1 MNLRHDN
8 SPWAIAGIDARLREL
23 HGDKLLSMREIADRI
38 SFEFEVGISRNAII
52 GRARRIGLPKRPAG
66 TSRSP
71 TIAPKRKPP
80 VRVDAPIAPTIEP
93 VAEPGLAVAMPLP
106 PGLTIYQL
114 REGVCKF
121 PLGGAYDR
129 PPYFYCGKATKFD
142 RSWCH
147 EHFRRVHNNPPR
159 QVAP

>member
-1 MNLRHDN
+1 MTILPNA

-38 SFEFEVGISRNAII
+38 SFEFEVGISRNAVI
-52 GRARRIGLPKRPAG
+52 GRARRIGLPKRPSGAP
-66 TSRSP
+66 RSP

-80 VRVDAPIAPTIEP
+80 VRIDAPIAPAIEP
-93 VAEPGLAVAMPLP
+93 VAEPLP

-121 PLGGAYDR
+121 PLPQAEDH
-129 PPYFYCGKATKFD
+129 PPYFYCGKATKID
-142 RSWCH
+142 RSWCD
-147 EHFRRVHNNPPR
+147 EHFRRVHNNPLR